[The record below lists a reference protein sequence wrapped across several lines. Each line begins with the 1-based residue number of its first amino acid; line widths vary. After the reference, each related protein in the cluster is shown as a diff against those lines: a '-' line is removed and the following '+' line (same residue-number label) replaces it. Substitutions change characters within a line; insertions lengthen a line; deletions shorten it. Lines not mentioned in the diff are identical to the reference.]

1 MVFHFLPVNGTQLS
15 YQVTEELIHWNYCK
29 NKKEKR
35 LNKKLIICF
44 LIVIS
49 LISLGLKLYL
59 VDFSIPVNSDNLGY
73 TLNAIAHTNGDFSQ
87 SSHRAMG
94 WSIFVSPFFSL
105 IDSDN
110 FIDYSNTIRALSIG
124 VATFSIPMMYL
135 VGRKFFDAR
144 YSLLLACL
152 FAFEPHLNYN
162 SGLGLSE
169 PLFHLAIIGSFY
181 FILNEK
187 TRFVIISLFLAGIAY
202 WIRINGVFVFIVIT
216 IIYFATFRKS
226 PNLLRNYGLGIVL
239 FLLVISPVLF
249 ERNEEF
255 GDPFYSAYKNTI
267 FSGSTELIYSGL
279 AQKTTYSALDYIEEN
294 GVFSFVQTFILQG
307 FYNSIKVISVQ
318 SFPYLFILI
327 PFGILFSFRVFD
339 KNPNYVKA
347 NWIFILVS
355 LASLI
360 VVMAMLPDRRHLLF
374 MLPFLMIFSVIPI
387 QRVTEYG
394 LNTWSFSRK
403 RKDIFIIAII
413 ITIILLSSVFTTR
426 YGDHILESEE
436 LEFSEYALNNFEGVV
451 LRDWGGSLDYVGLK
465 LIETPEKFKNHEINS
480 SVISD
485 TFKISGAPY
494 GKTLEELIS
503 DGEKFNLKYIIANE
517 KQGLLHPFTDELYN
531 NYNQYTYLKKVF
543 DSDEFG
549 FKKLKI
555 KVFEINYEKFNKSL
569 ND

>member
-1 MVFHFLPVNGTQLS
+1 M
-15 YQVTEELIHWNYCK
+15 
-29 NKKEKR
+29 
-35 LNKKLIICF
+35 NKKLIVCF
-44 LIVIS
+44 LIIIS
-49 LISLGLKLYL
+49 LISLGFKLYL
-59 VDFSIPVNSDNLGY
+59 VDFSIPVYSDNLDY
-73 TLNAIAHTNGDFSQ
+73 TLYAIAHTDGDFTQ
-87 SSHRAMG
+87 SSHRGMG
-94 WSIFVSPFFSL
+94 WSLFVSPFFSL

-110 FIDYSNTIRALSIG
+110 FIDYSNAIRVLSIG

-162 SGLGLSE
+162 SGFGLSE

-181 FILNEK
+181 FILNK
-187 TRFVIISLFLAGIAY
+187 NTRFVIISLLLAGIAY

-216 IIYFATFRKS
+216 TIYFVTLRKS
-226 PNLLRNYGLGIVL
+226 PNLLRNYGLGVML
-239 FLLVISPVLF
+239 FLLVISPVLLD
-249 ERNEEF
+249 RNEEF
-255 GDPFYSAYKNTI
+255 GDPFYSVYKNSI
-267 FSGSTELIYSGL
+267 FSGSPELIYSSL

-294 GVFSFVQTFILQG
+294 GLFSFVQTFIVQG
-307 FYNSIKVISVQ
+307 VYNSFIVISVQ

-339 KNPNYVKA
+339 QNPNYIKA
-347 NWIFILVS
+347 NWIFILIS
-355 LASLI
+355 LACLI
-360 VVMAMLPDRRHLLF
+360 IVMAMLPDRRHLLF
-374 MLPFLMIFSVIPI
+374 LLPFLMIFSVIPI

-403 RKDIFIIAII
+403 QKDVFIIAII
-413 ITIILLSSVFTTR
+413 ITIILLSSLFTTR
-426 YGDHILESEE
+426 YGDHIVENEKF
-436 LEFSEYALNNFEGVV
+436 EFSEYALNNLQGVV
-451 LRDWGGSLDYVGLK
+451 LRDWGGSLDYVHLK
-465 LIETPEKFKNHEINS
+465 IIEPPEKFKNYEINS
-480 SVISD
+480 SMISD
-485 TFKISGAPY
+485 TLKISGAPY
-494 GKTLEELIS
+494 GETLEELIF

-517 KQGLLHPFTDELYN
+517 KQGLLHPFTDELYY
-531 NYNQYTYLKKVF
+531 NYKQYTYLKKVF